1 MRVCGGAGRALG
13 VMLGVAACCAQSH
26 ADEPRAIAA
35 AVAKAPLDTT
45 AADSA
50 LAGGIPRLEPHL
62 SSGLVPFADIQLQ
75 LELGAFNVDAINRL
89 LGRAQAEF
97 SDPNA
102 RLAFLMDQFKRTP
115 FEYESQMKIPPA
127 DTLRVRLQSFGC
139 TGFAIYMLA
148 LTSAGTFEEFVHAL
162 RKIRYLQSETRGLDS
177 DPINGNILDFTE
189 DVFLESALKQ
199 GYVRDVTAEVAG
211 AAPRAVFRSRNV
223 PRRRN
228 AEEDPARHLILP
240 KVNAGKVLTMQL
252 ISREAFTRM
261 DRSRIKTGD
270 ILLFSRIVPDAAP
283 SEELMFGHAAV
294 ALNRGGEIYMVHA
307 TRDYLWRPEAKA
319 GDKPQA
325 AGVYYLND
333 PRREQLG
340 VTVATQWVR
349 DPRGRHIRIDG
360 KSYYGY
366 SPEQPRP
373 VFDYLVGAHIQGLA
387 VLRPKNLTPEAKAAD
402 RRFLAAGRRIAAAA
416 VPAAVQVPNPP
427 AVQAPNQA
435 PNRAATQ
442 APVEAAYAIASGP
455 AIIDSQMTLEQ
466 AVRVNLPKDCPP
478 QILQRQ
484 TLVEVSY
491 YARDGQLHKGQ
502 LVVDSSLSEDVRR
515 VFAVILQTRFPVE
528 SVIPIA
534 HTAFLRDGRWDDQK
548 SMAANNTSGFNYR
561 TQTGSRKLS
570 AHSCGFAIDLNPGLN
585 PYVKGVGERRII
597 LPAGAVYDRRVPGT
611 LTADH
616 PVTKKFKEL
625 GWKWGGDFRNVKDF
639 QHFEKSACSL

>member
-1 MRVCGGAGRALG
+1 MVRGVGGRALG
-13 VMLGVAACCAQSH
+13 ILLVLAAGCAQSH
-26 ADEPRAIAA
+26 ADEPRSIAA
-35 AVAKAPLDTT
+35 AVAKAPLATD

-50 LAGGIPRLEPHL
+50 PAGVIPRLDPHL
-62 SSGLVPFADIQLQ
+62 TSGLVPFADIQLQ
-75 LELGAFNVDAINRL
+75 LELGAFSVDAINRL
-89 LGRAQAEF
+89 LARAQAEF

-102 RLAFLMDQFKRTP
+102 RLAFLMEQFKRTP

-148 LTSAGTFEEFVHAL
+148 LTSAGTFEEFVHSL
-162 RKIRYLQSETRGLDS
+162 RKIRYLHSETRGLDS

-294 ALNRGGEIYMVHA
+294 ALNQGGEIYMVHA

-325 AGVYYLND
+325 AGVYYQND

-340 VTVATQWVR
+340 VTVATRWVR

-373 VFDYLVGAHIQGLA
+373 VFDYLVGAHIQGIA
-387 VLRPKNLTPEAKAAD
+387 VLRPANLTPGAKAAD
-402 RRFLAAGRRIAAAA
+402 RRFLAAGRRSAAAA
-416 VPAAVQVPNPP
+416 LPA

-435 PNRAATQ
+435 AVQ
-442 APVEAAYAIASGP
+442 APKQAAIQALAQEADAAASGP
-455 AIIDSQMTLEQ
+455 AIVDSQMTLEQ
-466 AVRVNLPKDCPP
+466 AVQVNLPKDCPH

-491 YARDGQLHKGQ
+491 YARDGQLHRGQ
-502 LVVDSSLSEDVRR
+502 LVVDSSLVEDVRR
-515 VFAVILQTRFPVE
+515 VFAVIRQTRFPVE

-534 HTAFLRDGRWDDQK
+534 HSAFLRDGRWDDLK

-561 TQTGSRKLS
+561 NQTGSRKLS
-570 AHSCGFAIDLNPGLN
+570 AHSCGFAIDLNPGQN
-585 PYVKGVGERRII
+585 PYVKGAGERRIV

-625 GWKWGGDFRNVKDF
+625 GWKWGGEFRNVKDF